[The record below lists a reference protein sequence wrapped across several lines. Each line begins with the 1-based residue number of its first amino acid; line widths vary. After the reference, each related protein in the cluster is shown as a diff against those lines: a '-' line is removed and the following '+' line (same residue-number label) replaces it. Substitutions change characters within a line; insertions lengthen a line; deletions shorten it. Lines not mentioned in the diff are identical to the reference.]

1 MGVWGDA
8 EAVVGAF
15 ADEPEY
21 ALLGIGEDELLAFL
35 KDVLLAVGEIIA
47 KEFRAGRAEG
57 DEAVAGL
64 CVAQG

>member
-1 MGVWGDA
+1 MGGDA

-21 ALLGIGEDELLAFL
+21 ALLGIGEDELYSFL
-35 KDVLLAVGEIIA
+35 KDVLLAVGEIVA
-47 KEFRAGRAEG
+47 EEFCAGHAERN
-57 DEAVAGL
+57 EAVAGL